1 MIHTAH
7 QRLMR
12 MEASI
17 REQAPA
23 GQEEE
28 THLEEE
34 EALVASAGSVAHK
47 VQEAFRADSK
57 T

>member
-23 GQEEE
+23 GQGEGI
-28 THLEEE
+28 HLEE

-47 VQEAFRADSK
+47 VREAFRADSK